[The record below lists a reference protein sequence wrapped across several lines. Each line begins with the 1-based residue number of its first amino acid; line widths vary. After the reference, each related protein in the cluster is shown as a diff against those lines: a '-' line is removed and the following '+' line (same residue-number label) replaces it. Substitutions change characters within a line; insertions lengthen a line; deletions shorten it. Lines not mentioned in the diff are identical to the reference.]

1 MNRSIQDELIGNMD
15 HHPSDRLK
23 DLQHVA
29 IIMDGNGR
37 WAKKR
42 GLPRTA
48 GHKRGVETVKEIV
61 MAANDLGL
69 PYLTIFSFS
78 SENWSRP
85 KPEIDEL
92 MRLMKLFLE
101 KEQEELHRS
110 DIRVKMIGAPLDQ
123 TSEVYAMIKQA
134 EEQTANNKGL
144 QLTVAFNYGGRNEIV
159 RAAQKLGEKVAS
171 GQLSPRDIN
180 EQNFEQ
186 ALDTYG
192 IPDPDL
198 LIRTSGEY
206 RISNFLLWQLAY
218 AEFVFLDCNWPEFN
232 KEKFQ
237 EAIDIY
243 HSRDRRYG
251 GVVTRTAS

>member
-1 MNRSIQDELIGNMD
+1 MNNQSDNLRQDMRHEL
-15 HHPSDRLK
+15 R
-23 DLQHVA
+23 QVA

-37 WAKKR
+37 WASRR

-48 GHKRGVETVKEIV
+48 GHKKGVDTVKATVKSAI
-61 MAANDLGL
+61 DLNIH
-69 PYLTIFSFS
+69 YLTLFSFS

-85 KPEIDEL
+85 KPEVDEL
-92 MRLMKLFLE
+92 MRLMRMFLVR
-101 KEQEELHRS
+101 EEDTLHKANVR
-110 DIRVKMIGAPLDQ
+110 IRMIGAPLEE
-123 TSEVYAMIKQA
+123 TSDLYQMIKKA
-134 EEQTANNKGL
+134 EVKTKDNTGL
-144 QLTVAFNYGGRNEIV
+144 QLTVAFNYGGRDEIT
-159 RAAQKLGEKVAS
+159 RAARKIADQVKQ
-171 GQLSPRDIN
+171 GQLSP
-180 EQNFEQ
+180 EQISEDMFDNY
-186 ALDTYG
+186 LDTSDL
-192 IPDPDL
+192 PDPDL

-218 AEFVFLDCNWPEFN
+218 AEFVFLDCNWPEFT

>member
-1 MNRSIQDELIGNMD
+1 MNDRNDNLRQEL
-15 HHPSDRLK
+15 R
-23 DLQHVA
+23 HVA

-37 WAKKR
+37 WAARR

-48 GHKRGVETVKEIV
+48 GHKKGVDTVKDTVKSAI
-61 MAANDLGL
+61 DLKI
-69 PYLTIFSFS
+69 PYLTLFSFS

-85 KPEIDEL
+85 KPEVDEL
-92 MRLMKLFLE
+92 MRLMKTFLVR
-101 KEQEELHRS
+101 EEDTLHKANVC
-110 DIRVKMIGAPLDQ
+110 IRMIGAPLEAS
-123 TSEVYAMIKQA
+123 SELYQMIKKA
-134 EEQTANNKGL
+134 EIKTKDNTGL
-144 QLTVAFNYGGRNEIV
+144 QLTVAFNYGGRDELT
-159 RAAQKLGEKVAS
+159 RAAREIANQVKLGALQPEEVTED
-171 GQLSPRDIN
+171 L
-180 EQNFEQ
+180 
-186 ALDTYG
+186 LDTYLDTSDL
-192 IPDPDL
+192 PDPDL

>member
-1 MNRSIQDELIGNMD
+1 MNDQSDNLRQEL
-15 HHPSDRLK
+15 R
-23 DLQHVA
+23 HVA

-37 WAKKR
+37 WAARR

-48 GHKRGVETVKEIV
+48 GHKKGVDTVKDTVKSAI
-61 MAANDLGL
+61 DLKI
-69 PYLTIFSFS
+69 PYLTLFSFS

-85 KPEIDEL
+85 KPEVDEL
-92 MRLMKLFLE
+92 MRLMKTFLVR
-101 KEQEELHRS
+101 EEDTLHKANVR
-110 DIRVKMIGAPLDQ
+110 IRMIGAPLEAS
-123 TSEVYAMIKQA
+123 SELYQMIKKA
-134 EEQTANNKGL
+134 EVKTKDNTGL
-144 QLTVAFNYGGRNEIV
+144 QLTVAFNYGGRDELA
-159 RAAQKLGEKVAS
+159 RAAKEIANKVKS
-171 GQLSPRDIN
+171 GALQPEEVTEDL
-180 EQNFEQ
+180 
-186 ALDTYG
+186 LDTYLDTSDL
-192 IPDPDL
+192 PDPDL
-198 LIRTSGEY
+198 LIRTSGEH